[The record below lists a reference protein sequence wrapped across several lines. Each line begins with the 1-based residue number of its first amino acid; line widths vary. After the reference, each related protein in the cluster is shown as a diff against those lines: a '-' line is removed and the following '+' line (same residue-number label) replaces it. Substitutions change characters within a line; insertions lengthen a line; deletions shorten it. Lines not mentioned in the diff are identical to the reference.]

1 MNIKAFIGTGIILVT
16 LIIESFIINYI
27 SLELNIIHII
37 FLIGCSGF
45 ICGIIIGDVAKQSVF
60 YFIIIGEII
69 LGSLLGLFLLLT
81 QDIQNQVSQ
90 SNGFESL
97 GFILVIVIFIA
108 ILIAGMIVL
117 GFSGI
122 VMIIFGMVGVT
133 IHQKIT
139 NSPNANQTTKKNK

>member
-16 LIIESFIINYI
+16 LIIESFIINFI
-27 SLELNIIHII
+27 SLELNIIQII

-81 QDIQNQVSQ
+81 QDMLLPFVHYS
-90 SNGFESL
+90 
-97 GFILVIVIFIA
+97 
-108 ILIAGMIVL
+108 
-117 GFSGI
+117 
-122 VMIIFGMVGVT
+122 
-133 IHQKIT
+133 
-139 NSPNANQTTKKNK
+139 